1 MRTSFEARKLEAD
14 PRGSTISIG
23 VFDGVHLGH
32 QAILRANVAR
42 AREIGAEATVVT
54 FRRHPKKV
62 LLGRAP
68 GALTTLDHRLELFA
82 RLGVEHT
89 VALNFDTE
97 LRELSAEEFVREWLV
112 RALGARHFVLGF
124 DSKFGRDRRGGPE
137 LLQTLGYPLD
147 VVGQV
152 LVDRRPVSSTA
163 IREAVALG
171 DLNGAQR
178 MLGRPLSVLG
188 RVVHGEALGRRIGF
202 PTANLNL
209 MQGLHPPAGV
219 YAVWARVLEGE
230 EGRRFGAA
238 LPAVANIG
246 RRPTVAGE
254 SAEERVEVHLLDFAG
269 DLYGRRLEVEFAAH
283 LRGERRFS
291 GIEALSH
298 QIRRDVAAA
307 RAVLELPGPHSG
319 QASPSIGAPPVDAH
333 PSDRENPRPPA
344 R

>member
-1 MRTSFEARKLEAD
+1 MRTTFETRKLEAG
-14 PRGSTISIG
+14 PNGAVVSIG

-42 AREIGAEATVVT
+42 AREIGAEAAVVT

-82 RLGVEHT
+82 RLGIEHT

-97 LRELSAEEFVREWLV
+97 LRELSAEAFVRELLV
-112 RALGARHFVLGF
+112 AGLGARHFVLGF

-137 LLQTLGYPLD
+137 LLETLGHPVD

-152 LVDRRPVSSTA
+152 LVDHRPVSSTA

-171 DLNGAQR
+171 DLNSAQR

-209 MQGLHPPAGV
+209 MQGLHPPGGV

-230 EGRRFGAA
+230 EGRRFGPPM
-238 LPAVANIG
+238 PAVANIG

-254 SAEERVEVHLLDFAG
+254 GAEERVEVHLLDFSG
-269 DLYGRRLEVEFAAH
+269 DLYGLRMEVEFAAL
-283 LRGERRFS
+283 LRGERRF
-291 GIEALSH
+291 GGLDALGH

-307 RAVLELPGPHSG
+307 RAVLESAGPDGRSK
-319 QASPSIGAPPVDAH
+319 SDPPLG
-333 PSDRENPRPPA
+333 R
-344 R
+344 